1 MHSFLVE
8 SALLSHG
15 LVSISNE
22 ELLGSWPFP
31 KKNIVWLDRGEI
43 VIGQMEDFLKFRL
56 REDNNSRIDYQF
68 LPRAIKEGIS
78 GALTASGTMAVCET
92 LGFDLAVTCGMGGIG
107 DIEAEKLC
115 PDLPALV
122 DLSVAL
128 LSCGPKDV
136 VDIAA
141 SFNWLSDHG
150 IRVNLIGQDCY
161 SGYIFNSVNL
171 PLPAISVE
179 QVSLEKTGGL
189 LLINQIPSD
198 KKLDDLTLLK
208 TAMAV
213 AKKAEAEGQHYHPA
227 ANAEFDRLTGG
238 YSSYLQFEAL
248 KNNVRLAAEICNL

>member
-1 MHSFLVE
+1 MRSFLVE

-15 LVSISNE
+15 LASISNE

-31 KKNIVWLDRGEI
+31 QKNIVWLDHGEI
-43 VIGQMEDFLKFRL
+43 VIGHMVDFLKFRL
-56 REDNNSRIDYQF
+56 RKDNIYRIDYQF
-68 LPRAIKEGIS
+68 LPRAIKEHIS
-78 GALTASGTMAVCET
+78 GALTASGTMAVCEK

-107 DIEAEKLC
+107 DIKAEKLC
-115 PDLPALV
+115 PDLPAL
-122 DLSVAL
+122 LELPVAL
-128 LSCGPKDV
+128 LTCGPKDV

-141 SFNWLSDHG
+141 SFDWLSKRG
-150 IRVNLIGQDCY
+150 VTVYLIGQDCY

-171 PLPAISVE
+171 PLVTIRTE
-179 QVSLEKTGGL
+179 QVSLDQKGGL
-189 LLINQIPSD
+189 LLINQIPGE
-198 KKLDDLTLLK
+198 KKLDDLSLLK